1 MDSQQRHT
9 VLKYHRY
16 GPDGNTIAEAL
27 NIGVGRLPERRRQ
40 ALYLCEPGKLTPIAY
55 FLSDEYADLVSRLF
69 ERILTRR
76 GYFK

>member
-1 MDSQQRHT
+1 MDAQQRHT

-16 GPDGNTIAEAL
+16 GPDGKTIAEVL
-27 NIGVGRLPERRRQ
+27 NIGIGRLPERRRQ